1 MGPVMTGPS
10 DRPVVVALGGNALLR
25 RGEPP
30 DVARQRTNVE
40 GAAAALAAVAHGRR
54 LVITHGNGPQVGVLA
69 LQSEA
74 SDTPSPLDVLG
85 AETEGMIGYLIEQ
98 ALGNR
103 LPGRPVAT
111 LLTQVVVDAADPAFR
126 APTKPI
132 GPIYPEAEARR
143 LASERGWTVAPDG
156 TSFRRVVAS
165 PQPLDIVELSTIR
178 LLLEAGVT
186 VVCAGGG
193 GVPVVAD
200 AAGSLHGVEAVI
212 DKDLSAALLAERLD
226 AAMLVMLTD
235 VAAVQRGFG
244 TPAAEP
250 IHEIHPGALRELRFA
265 AGSMGPKVEAACR
278 FVEATGGTAAIGSLA
293 EAEAVVRGESGTRI
307 VPALRGGEAAI
318 AV

>member
-1 MGPVMTGPS
+1 MSAATE
-10 DRPVVVALGGNALLR
+10 RPVVIALGGNALLR

-30 DVARQRTNVE
+30 EVGRQRTNVE
-40 GAAAALAAVAHGRR
+40 TAADALAAVAADRR

-74 SDTPSPLDVLG
+74 SPAPSPLDVLG

-103 LPGRPVAT
+103 LPGQSVAT
-111 LLTQVVVDAADPAFR
+111 LLTQVVVDAADPAFS

-132 GPIYPEAEARR
+132 GPIYAEDEARR
-143 LASERGWTVAPDG
+143 LAAERGWTVAPDG
-156 TSFRRVVAS
+156 TSYRRVVAS
-165 PQPLDIVELSTIR
+165 PRPLEIVELRTIR

-200 AAGSLHGVEAVI
+200 GEGRLHGVEAVI
-212 DKDLSAALLAERLD
+212 DKDLSAALLAERLG
-226 AAMLVMLTD
+226 ASMLVMLTD
-235 VAAVQRGFG
+235 VDAVLDGWG
-244 TPAAEP
+244 TSEATP
-250 IHEIHPGALRELRFA
+250 IRTIDTASLRAMRFA

-278 FVEATGGTAAIGSLA
+278 FVEATGAAAAIGSLGDA
-293 EAEAVVRGESGTRI
+293 AGVVRGESGTLV
-307 VPALRGGEAAI
+307 VPAPGRAA
-318 AV
+318 AVAV

>member
-10 DRPVVVALGGNALLR
+10 GRPVVVALGGNALLR
-25 RGEPP
+25 RGESP
-30 DVARQRTNVE
+30 DVARQRQNVE
-40 GAAAALAAVAHGRR
+40 GAAAALAAIARDHR

-74 SDTPSPLDVLG
+74 SSTPSPLDVLG

-111 LLTQVVVDAADPAFR
+111 LLTQVLVSAADPAFG

-132 GPIYPEAEARR
+132 GPIYTEAEARR
-143 LASERGWTVAPDG
+143 LADERGWTVAPDG

-165 PQPLDIVELSTIR
+165 PKPLEIIELSTVR

-186 VVCAGGG
+186 VICAGGG

-200 AAGSLHGVEAVI
+200 AGGSLHGVEAVI
-212 DKDLSAALLAERLD
+212 DKDLSAALLAERLG
-226 AAMLVMLTD
+226 ASLLVMLTD
-235 VAAVQRGFG
+235 VSAVERDWG
-244 TPAAEP
+244 TPAAQP
-250 IHEIHPGALRELRFA
+250 IRTIDPDGLRSLRFA
-265 AGSMGPKVEAACR
+265 SGSMGPKVEAACR

-307 VPALRGGEAAI
+307 VPDAEGPAAV

>member
-1 MGPVMTGPS
+1 MTGPS
-10 DRPVVVALGGNALLR
+10 GCPVVVALGGNALLK

-30 DVARQRTNVE
+30 DVARQRMNVE
-40 GAAAALAAVAHGRR
+40 VAADALAAIARDHR

-74 SDTPSPLDVLG
+74 SATPSPLDVLG

-103 LPGRPVAT
+103 LGGSSVAT
-111 LLTQVVVDAADPAFR
+111 LLTQVVVAAADPAFG

-132 GPIYPEAEARR
+132 GPIYSEAEARR
-143 LASERGWTVAPDG
+143 LAAERGWTVAADG

-165 PQPLDIVELSTIR
+165 PQPLDVVELRTIR
-178 LLLEAGVT
+178 LLLDAGVT

-200 AAGSLHGVEAVI
+200 AAGHLHGVEAVI
-212 DKDLSAALLAERLD
+212 DKDLSAALLAERLG
-226 AAMLVMLTD
+226 ASQLVMLTD
-235 VAAVQRGFG
+235 VEAVSKDWG
-244 TPAAEP
+244 TPAAAP
-250 IHEIHPGALRELRFA
+250 IRTIDVATLRSIPFA

-293 EAEAVVRGESGTRI
+293 DAARVVAGAAGTVV
-307 VPALRGGEAAI
+307 VPATGGAAT
-318 AV
+318 AVAV

>member
-1 MGPVMTGPS
+1 MGPVVTGPS
-10 DRPVVVALGGNALLR
+10 GRPVVVALGGNALLR
-25 RGEPP
+25 RGESP
-30 DVARQRTNVE
+30 DVARQRRNVE
-40 GAAAALAAVAHGRR
+40 GAAAALAAVARDRR

-74 SDTPSPLDVLG
+74 SSTPSPLDVLG

-111 LLTQVVVDAADPAFR
+111 LLTQVLVSAADPAFG

-132 GPIYPEAEARR
+132 GPIYAEAEARR
-143 LASERGWTVAPDG
+143 LAAERGWTVAPDG

-165 PQPLDIVELSTIR
+165 PQPLEIVELSTIR
-178 LLLEAGVT
+178 LLLDAGVT
-186 VVCAGGG
+186 VICAGGG

-200 AAGSLHGVEAVI
+200 AVGSLHGVEAVI
-212 DKDLSAALLAERLD
+212 DKDLSAALLAERLG
-226 AAMLVMLTD
+226 ASLLVMLTD
-235 VAAVQRGFG
+235 VAAVERDWG
-244 TPAAEP
+244 TPAAQP
-250 IHEIHPGALRELRFA
+250 IGTIDTGGMRALRFA
-265 AGSMGPKVEAACR
+265 SGSMGPKVEAACR

-307 VPALRGGEAAI
+307 VPGAEGPAAV